1 MSKITVLVFNRNL
14 RVNYNQ
20 CINAALEQKKLVL
33 PILFTD
39 ENYLSTF
46 GSVSKIWF
54 SKAITDLDESLR
66 LSGGRLIISKLSL
79 VSSLEKIAEHFDI
92 EKIVFNDLHEPYFVN
107 YKKILREFC
116 VINSLNIEF
125 VNSSY
130 LTNPGDVTNE
140 KGDYYKV
147 FTPFSKK
154 VFKYN

>member
-1 MSKITVLVFNRNL
+1 M
-14 RVNYNQ
+14 
-20 CINAALEQKKLVL
+20 

-107 YKKILREFC
+107 YRKILREFC

-154 VFKYN
+154 FLNTINPVLEKNESLKIVLLMKSLILKFQLNS